1 MMENKDTPGI
11 VGHLGTVLGEYGI
24 NIANMSLCR
33 DHQGG
38 EALTALNIDSIPNSD
53 CLAKLESDSN
63 IGKIRIVQF

>member
-1 MMENKDTPGI
+1 
-11 VGHLGTVLGEYGI
+11 
-24 NIANMSLCR
+24 MSLCR

-53 CLAKLESDSN
+53 CLAELESDSN